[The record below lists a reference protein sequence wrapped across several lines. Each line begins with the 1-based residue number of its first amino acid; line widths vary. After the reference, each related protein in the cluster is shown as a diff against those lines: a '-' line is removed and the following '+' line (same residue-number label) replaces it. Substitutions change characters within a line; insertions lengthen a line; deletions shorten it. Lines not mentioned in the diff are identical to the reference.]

1 MPPKTCEIVCPK
13 HVIFVHRGRTP
24 RISASCNMCHKE
36 IRNAVQN
43 SSANKLLQPRHGQHS
58 NVIPPKSPHTS
69 QVAKKKQENF
79 CARLPSHLLVFWA
92 GSLPTFWQSPARPA
106 ATQPVQRELAHKS
119 LAKIMR
125 CKSQTTP
132 YRWGKL
138 RSHGHKHRHM
148 AFQKKSCT

>member
-1 MPPKTCEIVCPK
+1 MPRKIVECK
-13 HVIFVHRGRTP
+13 AGL
-24 RISASCNMCHKE
+24 S
-36 IRNAVQN
+36 QN
-43 SSANKLLQPRHGQHS
+43 LLQPRHGQHS

-119 LAKIMR
+119 LAKM
-125 CKSQTTP
+125 CKANPGRTGGANFEVMVTSTSTWPSQNQAV
-132 YRWGKL
+132 
-138 RSHGHKHRHM
+138 RS
-148 AFQKKSCT
+148 QKNNVEMLDQGA